1 MLRRYSWLLPLALCA
16 ALYAPTLAGGFLADD
31 YTYLV
36 SLGWWA
42 EDGEATARVL
52 ANFVGGIDAGS
63 HYYRPL
69 PIASFALNFAA
80 GGADPAG
87 WRGVNLLLHLACAAA
102 LAAIA
107 AGCGARTGAPA
118 AARVAFGAAVAAAIF
133 ALSPAGPEV
142 AAWVSGRFDALA
154 LFFTLLSLL
163 CFQRSARWNDGY
175 GLGGLALAV
184 GALASKESATLLP
197 VLVLALAVAPPA
209 APPSFGVAPEA
220 DPGVPAVAVRAVRR
234 AMPWLLL
241 LAAYFAWRIALFG
254 TPFRVYPDTEPV
266 AALVGGDWLATLG
279 SAAQWLRATFP
290 VPAARALFGLA
301 LAVSVGLGGAW
312 CLAHRTGRW
321 AWLGLA
327 GAVAAAVVLPLLQV
341 RALDPLGEGGRLF
354 YVAAAALGLLVAAP
368 CALAEPGRPW
378 LWNRAARGIFVA
390 ATLLAV
396 AAEAVLLHA
405 ALATWRTAGT
415 QSKQLVAELARLPA
429 RLPADGYGFV
439 LVPDRIGGVPF
450 GRLAQGGLALPPVQ
464 PVSLLPRLVVQTERD
479 LAPWPD
485 NIRRGI
491 VDALKRHPP
500 REVWAA
506 VAAGTATPGGVPT
519 DFLCWDSAGARLE
532 PLQLSLPSPPTAE
545 AWLAA
550 WKSALAASACRD
562 LAPLVPDR

>member
-1 MLRRYSWLLPLALCA
+1 MLRRYWWLLPLALCA
-16 ALYAPTLAGGFLADD
+16 ALYAPTLTNGFLADD

-42 EDGEATARVL
+42 EDGEVMARVL

-63 HYYRPL
+63 YYYRPL
-69 PIASFALNFAA
+69 PIATFALNFAA
-80 GGADPAG
+80 GGADPVG
-87 WRGVNLLLHLACAAA
+87 WRSVNLGLHLACAAA

-107 AGCGARTGAPA
+107 AGFGRRPGAPVE
-118 AARVAFGAAVAAAIF
+118 ARVAFGAAVAAAIF
-133 ALSPAGPEV
+133 ALSPAAPEV

-154 LFFTLLSLL
+154 LFFMLVALL
-163 CFQRSARWNDGY
+163 CFQRSARWNDRP
-175 GLGGLALAV
+175 GLGGLAAAV

-197 VLVLALAVAPPA
+197 VLVLALAVAPSGALRA
-209 APPSFGVAPEA
+209 APATGAGPLGVAA
-220 DPGVPAVAVRAVRR
+220 RATAR
-234 AMPWLLL
+234 ATPWFLLL
-241 LAAYFAWRIALFG
+241 TAYFGWRIALFG
-254 TPFRVYPDTEPV
+254 TPFRVYPYSEPV

-279 SAAQWLRATFP
+279 SAAQWLQATLP
-290 VPAARALFGLA
+290 DPAARTLFGVA

-312 CLAHRTGRW
+312 CLAHRAGRLP
-321 AWLGLA
+321 WLALA
-327 GAVAAAVVLPLLQV
+327 GALAAAVVLPLLQV
-341 RALDPLGEGGRLF
+341 RALDPLGESGRLF

-378 LWNRAARGIFVA
+378 LWHRALRGVFVA

-429 RLPADGYGFV
+429 RIPADGYGFV

-450 GRLAQGGLALPPVQ
+450 GRLAQGGLTLPPVQ
-464 PVSLLPRLVVQTERD
+464 PVSLLPRLVVQTEND
-479 LAPWPD
+479 LAPWPE
-485 NIRRGI
+485 NIRRGV
-491 VDALKRHPP
+491 VDALKRYPP
-500 REVWAA
+500 REVWPA
-506 VAAGTATPGGVPT
+506 VAAGRVTPGGVPT
-519 DFLCWDSAGARLE
+519 DFHCWDSVDARLVAL
-532 PLQLSLPSPPTAE
+532 PLVLPSPMTGE

-550 WKSALAASACRD
+550 WKTALTASACRD